1 MNIQE
6 KIKNYCS
13 ANKELKDADIILLKH
28 GRNHDVFLLKTS
40 GNKYAA
46 HVGRGERDSGS
57 VLSNSFISL
66 KYLEEKCID
75 FVPRIISF
83 DNNEDILV
91 ETYVGE
97 EHIKFSNLNEKF
109 LDTFVKQLTT
119 IHSLD
124 HKDFQKFCEEE
135 GYAKPKIQMPLDE
148 IQTFGIDRFEIVKR
162 LCADKV
168 VIDWIEPK
176 LKENILLL
184 ETIVGAQTP
193 ILIHGDIGNN
203 TRIENQKIW
212 MIDWEFS
219 RISYWHELAYIKIHS
234 HPSQDQFTYL
244 VKKYSH
250 YSGLST
256 DDLYK
261 EINVEEKVTRANDV
275 IWAAMKW
282 GENKDN
288 EEVTKYKNLTHKRMK
303 LYENFI
309 KFSNND
315 PDR

>member
-13 ANKELKDADIILLKH
+13 ANKELKGADITLLKRGH
-28 GRNHDVFLLKTS
+28 NHDAFLLKTS
-40 GNKYAA
+40 NNTYIA
-46 HVGRGERDSGS
+46 HVGRRKKDSGS
-57 VLSNSFISL
+57 SLCNSFRSL
-66 KYLEEKCID
+66 KYLEAKGIN

-83 DNNEDILV
+83 DNNKDILI

-109 LDTFVKQLTT
+109 LDTFAKQLVK

-124 HKDFQKFCEEE
+124 YKDFQRFCEK
-135 GYAKPKIQMPLDE
+135 GRHSKPKIQTPLDE
-148 IQTFGIDRFEIVKR
+148 IQSFGVDRFKIVKR
-162 LCADKV
+162 LCRDKA
-168 VIDWIEPK
+168 VIDWIKPK

-184 ETIVGAQTP
+184 ETMVGAQTP
-193 ILIHGDIGNN
+193 ILIQGDIGNN
-203 TRIENQKIW
+203 TRMKNQKIW

-219 RISYWHELAYIKIHS
+219 RITYGHELAYIKIHS
-234 HPSQDQFTYL
+234 HPSTKQFTYL

-250 YSGLST
+250 YSGLSM

-261 EINVEEKVTRANDV
+261 EINIEEKITRVNDV

-282 GENKDN
+282 GENKDDN
-288 EEVTKYKNLTHKRMK
+288 DDVVKYKNLTYKRIE
-303 LYENFI
+303 LYEDFV
-309 KFSNND
+309 KFSKFY
-315 PDR
+315 